1 MDPVMNTSSSSRP
14 EHEHETG
21 FHGAVIDEQGR
32 EIPITEAMIQ
42 RACEVLERSC
52 PSPWAG
58 LSQDA

>member
-1 MDPVMNTSSSSRP
+1 MDPVMKTSSQSRP
-14 EHEHETG
+14 DREHEAD

-42 RACEVLERSC
+42 RACEVLEASC

-58 LSQDA
+58 LRQDA